1 MIRKEFEDYQRG
13 ISKKWKAKNYF
24 LQEVYLNK
32 IFNWKNTNLKFNSPI
47 SLITGKNGIG
57 KSTFINALKQVYDLQ
72 NGKNEFGI
80 LSLLEDY
87 EIKLVDQ
94 NNKEFIVK
102 NKKIV
107 KQDFSLPTLKDLTFN
122 TSLYAYYKNSTGSEM
137 IYYLKT
143 LQQYD
148 TKSLPGDLLSV
159 MRELIGKQIISAE
172 KIIDQ
177 EVEYEPLEEEFELP
191 EEEEPT
197 EEEFEPP
204 KEEEPTEEKF
214 EPPEEEYEGLD
225 PIRILSNLE
234 YYRLKLDDGTI
245 YDSYTMGSGEFYINQ
260 FLWGLDSLSEK
271 SIVVIEE
278 LENFI
283 HPEAQKK
290 ILELIHKYSLK
301 KNVQFILTTHSPTLI
316 DHVQSLSRIL
326 IKTDSRS
333 NIICINDC
341 SSWLAK
347 DHLGNKI
354 ENKIEVLIEDKKAI
368 QLFKTIISQQ
378 NPSMLKQL
386 ILTKGEGESKIK
398 KCVEIVKELCSSK
411 IIGIIDGNSEYD
423 EGDYLLKLPGD
434 KTPEELIMAYIIS
447 NYDKVA
453 LKLDRDIEDVKTA
466 FNSANTIVDPHEWFS
481 NASSNLGWDFDV
493 LWGIMTNMWC
503 VENLKETTDFYKKFE
518 VQFNKAGQF

>member
-13 ISKKWKAKNYF
+13 ILKKWKAKNYF

-72 NGKNEFGI
+72 NGINEFGI

-102 NKKIV
+102 NKQIAK
-107 KQDFSLPTLKDLTFN
+107 KDFSLPTLKDLTFN
-122 TSLYAYYKNSTGSEM
+122 SSLYAYYKNSTGSEM

-177 EVEYEPLEEEFELP
+177 ELEYEPP
-191 EEEEPT
+191 

-204 KEEEPTEEKF
+204 EEKSELPEKEFEPPEEEF
-214 EPPEEEYEGLD
+214 EPPEEEYEGVEQ
-225 PIRILSNLE
+225 IRILYNLE
-234 YYRLKLDDGTI
+234 YYRLKLEDGTI

-290 ILELIHKYSLK
+290 ILELIYKYSLK

-316 DHVQSLSRIL
+316 DHVQSISRIL
-326 IKTDSRS
+326 IKTDSKS

-368 QLFKTIISQQ
+368 QLFKTIISQK
-378 NPSMLKQL
+378 NPTLLKQL

-411 IIGIIDGNSEYD
+411 IIGIIDGNSDYD
-423 EGDYLLKLPGD
+423 EGDYLLKLPGV

-453 LKLDRDIEDVKTA
+453 LKLDRNIDDVKTA
-466 FNSANTIVDPHEWFS
+466 FNNANTVSDPHEWFS
-481 NASSNLGWDFDV
+481 NASSNLGWDNDV
-493 LWGIMTNMWC
+493 LWGILTNMWC
-503 VENLKETTDFYKKFE
+503 VDNLEETTDFYTKFE
-518 VQFNKAGQF
+518 VEFNKARQF